1 MIIIIKTNR
10 SRVIVRRFNC
20 GFDSIRR
27 QIINIRIKFYLLL
40 ILFILF
46 DVELLFIYRY
56 MICSRMEYTVIYL
69 LTTML
74 LIRYLYELN
83 EGILSWV

>member
-1 MIIIIKTNR
+1 MI
-10 SRVIVRRFNC
+10 RRFNC

-27 QIINIRIKFYLLL
+27 QMINISIKFYLLL

-56 MICSRMEYTVIYL
+56 IMCSSIGFIVVYL
-69 LTTML
+69 LRTIL
-74 LIRYLYELN
+74 IIRYLYELN
-83 EGILSWV
+83 EGLLSWT